1 MIKDPRQETAGV
13 LFRRTTAVF
22 GGKQPERS
30 SVPAHHASGMAFI
43 RTNNA
48 NRPVLAVRGQRG
60 ISPWVAAICG
70 IGCEEYRS
78 LAAARDEQPGAGPV
92 Y

>member
-1 MIKDPRQETAGV
+1 
-13 LFRRTTAVF
+13 
-22 GGKQPERS
+22 
-30 SVPAHHASGMAFI
+30 MAFI

-60 ISPWVAAICG
+60 ISPGVAAICG
-70 IGCEEYRS
+70 TGCEEYRS
-78 LAAARDEQPGAGPV
+78 LAAARDEQPGAGLV